1 MSNNNHQPSVGV
13 TEQTLLEQFCGIA
26 LHKQMD
32 FYDVIGNRNWNADLD
47 IGEISFGDGLD
58 FPIQSL
64 GTFSH
69 GSQTWLW
76 AWANPQA
83 GYSERFLQQAQQ
95 LKDYGEA
102 HQLDLLTIGRLNARP
117 IDMHIIGSIASGM
130 FNAGAYYIADYG
142 QGAMVVTL
150 KSPRI
155 DNAYTDSHARVLTVI
170 PQMMTMFEVN
180 HQRAITHYLAAKGY
194 TLTKSGNTLNAS
206 KNNQHLHAE
215 FDYLERL
222 VNLTGEISPD

>member
-1 MSNNNHQPSVGV
+1 MQNNNDQPPMGV
-13 TEQTLLEQFCGIA
+13 TEKTLIEQFCGIA
-26 LHKQMD
+26 LHKQID
-32 FYDVIGNRNWNADLD
+32 FYEVIGSRNWNADLD

-69 GSQTWLW
+69 VSQTWLW

-83 GYSERFLQQAQQ
+83 GYSERFLQQALQ

-130 FNAGAYYIADYG
+130 FSASAYYIADYG
-142 QGAMVVTL
+142 QGAMVLTL
-150 KSPRI
+150 KSERI
-155 DNAYTDSHARVLTVI
+155 DKAYTDSHTRVLTVI
-170 PQMMTMFEVN
+170 PQMITMFEVN
-180 HQRAITHYLAAKGY
+180 HQRAIAHYLVAQGY
-194 TLTKSGNTLNAS
+194 MLVKNGNTLNAT
-206 KNNQHLHAE
+206 KNNQHLQAE

-222 VNLTGEISPD
+222 VNLSGEITPG

>member
-1 MSNNNHQPSVGV
+1 MITNNDQSFNGV
-13 TEQTLLEQFCGIA
+13 TEQTLIEQFCGIA
-26 LHKQMD
+26 LHKQID
-32 FYDVIGNRNWNADLD
+32 FYDVIGDRNWNADLD

-95 LKDYGEA
+95 LKDFGET
-102 HQLDLLTIGRLNARP
+102 HQLDLLTVGRLNARP

-130 FNAGAYYIADYG
+130 FNASAYYIADYG

-150 KSPRI
+150 KSERI
-155 DNAYTDSHARVLTVI
+155 DNLRTDSHARVLTVI
-170 PQMMTMFEVN
+170 PQMITMFEVN
-180 HQRAITHYLAAKGY
+180 HRRAITHYLTAQGY
-194 TLTKSGNTLNAS
+194 TLEKSGNILTAS
-206 KNNQHLHAE
+206 KNKQHLQAE

-222 VNLTGEISPD
+222 VNLTVAINPD